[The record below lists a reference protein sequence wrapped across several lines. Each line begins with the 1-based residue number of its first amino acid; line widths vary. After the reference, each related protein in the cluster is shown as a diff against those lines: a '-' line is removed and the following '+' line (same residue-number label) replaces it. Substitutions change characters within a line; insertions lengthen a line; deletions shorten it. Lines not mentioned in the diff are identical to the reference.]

1 MVSYYCTVHFI
12 VITFYFPLLFQ
23 NIQFLNKHFFP
34 KNITG
39 SKANGVR
46 AVSPATSKM
55 LLKTI
60 RDSDSTSQELH
71 ICAIFCSAKSIQ
83 LLHQVET
90 VQDFLYELDMKT
102 PADAYTVRAPL

>member
-1 MVSYYCTVHFI
+1 MYCTVYFI
-12 VITFYFPLLFQ
+12 VISFYFLLLFQ

-90 VQDFLYELDMKT
+90 VQDFLNELDMKT
-102 PADAYTVRAPL
+102 QRFVHCSSAVYQ

>member
-1 MVSYYCTVHFI
+1 M
-12 VITFYFPLLFQ
+12 
-23 NIQFLNKHFFP
+23 
-34 KNITG
+34 
-39 SKANGVR
+39 
-46 AVSPATSKM
+46 SPATSKM

-90 VQDFLYELDMKT
+90 VQDFLYELDMKRQMHIVEVIFFHYSSVPNRGEGT
-102 PADAYTVRAPL
+102 FINFDENFPDFPIA